1 MPTELAETH
10 HEFLKNGVCLHAS
23 AVNVSGKA
31 LVFLGH
37 STAGKSTISR
47 LLAERY
53 PIIADDKVFVF
64 QVKKGGWMICDGSD
78 NFPLVKG
85 KANPLANQEK
95 FPLLNVLRIFKA
107 ELKEITPASPILTC
121 KYLVDAI
128 FEVDRQR
135 KQKDLGVIK
144 KWFGVAAKISRQ
156 INGYRLTFPKDK
168 SIINVIHDVFDES
181 FFDDFS
187 RREIKVCCER
197 SANE

>member
-10 HEFLKNGVCLHAS
+10 HEFLKNGACLHAS

-31 LVFLGH
+31 LIFLGH

-85 KANPLANQEK
+85 KENPLANQEK

-107 ELKEITPASPILTC
+107 ELKDITPASPILTC

-168 SIINVIHDVFDES
+168 SIINVIHDVFDER
-181 FFDDFS
+181 FFDDF
-187 RREIKVCCER
+187 
-197 SANE
+197 